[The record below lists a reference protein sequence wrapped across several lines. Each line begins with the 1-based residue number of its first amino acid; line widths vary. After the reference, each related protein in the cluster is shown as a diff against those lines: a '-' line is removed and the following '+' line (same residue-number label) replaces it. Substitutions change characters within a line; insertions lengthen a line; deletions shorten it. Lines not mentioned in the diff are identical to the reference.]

1 MRKATTMEKLI
12 PVIAQDAV
20 NNNVLM
26 LAWTDRRALAA
37 TRKTGF
43 MHYHS
48 RSRGTLWKKGETS
61 GHVQQV
67 ESLHYDCDR
76 DTILARVRQTGPAC
90 HKNQYSCFSPRP
102 FGGTLGELEG
112 ILRERAAR
120 PVKGSYTRK
129 LLADPRLRAEKLLEE
144 TSELIAAAKSGRRR
158 DITAEAADVLY
169 HLMVELTAHGLSMAD
184 VQRELANR
192 RK

>member
-1 MRKATTMEKLI
+1 MDKLI

-20 NNNVLM
+20 SNDVLM
-26 LAWTDRRALAA
+26 LAWADRRALAA
-37 TRKTGF
+37 TRRTGY

-48 RSRGTLWKKGETS
+48 RSRGKLWKKGETS
-61 GHVQQV
+61 GHVQKV

-102 FGGTLGELEG
+102 FGGGLGELEG
-112 ILRERAAR
+112 VLRERAAR
-120 PVKGSYTRK
+120 PAKGSYTRK
-129 LLADPRLRAEKLLEE
+129 LLADPGLRGEKLLEE
-144 TSELIAAAKSGRRR
+144 TSELIAAGKTRRRR

-169 HLMVELTAHGLSMAD
+169 HLMVELTAHGLSLAD
-184 VQRELANR
+184 VEKELGRR